1 MKILVDLIEKSK
13 DTLEEIEWY
22 AEKAHHFRV
31 ENKPLADT
39 YIKVAEMHVTIFN
52 MLHERMVELIEM
64 ERKQITPPPAMLAIW
79 NYEHERL
86 MKEFAEAK
94 YLIEDYKKSY

>member
-1 MKILVDLIEKSK
+1 
-13 DTLEEIEWY
+13 
-22 AEKAHHFRV
+22 
-31 ENKPLADT
+31 
-39 YIKVAEMHVTIFN
+39 
-52 MLHERMVELIEM
+52 MVELIET